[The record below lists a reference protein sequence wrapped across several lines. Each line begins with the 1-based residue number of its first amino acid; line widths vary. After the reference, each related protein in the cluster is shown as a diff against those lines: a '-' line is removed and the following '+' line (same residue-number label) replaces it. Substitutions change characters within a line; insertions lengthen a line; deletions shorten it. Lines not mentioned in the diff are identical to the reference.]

1 MNNKIKILLTFLLFP
16 FLSFSQVKLDVKAEK
31 TNLKIGEVIQVTYIF
46 NEEGTNF
53 TPPNFNGFNKGG
65 SYVSSNQEYS
75 NGNYAIQQVYTY
87 VIQAA
92 KAGRLV
98 ISPATIKFNGK
109 TFASKSV
116 AVSVSNEKAT
126 DAILR
131 NQNSNN
137 IPKPATVNKS
147 ISGANNL
154 LFIDV
159 EVSKTTAFVNEPVEV
174 LYRIYLAPNLE
185 IELNKNIVT
194 KFNNFWSQTEDVQ
207 GGWERKV
214 VNNRVFKSK
223 IFKKAI
229 LYPQK
234 IGKLEITP
242 ITLDLNI
249 SYPTG
254 DFDFFGDPEFDVA
267 RREIVSNSKNLQVLS
282 LPEKGKP
289 DNFTGAVGTFEF
301 KANVT
306 KNELKSGESLQ
317 LDFIVSGKGNLK
329 LFEIPKPNLPSN
341 FEIYEPKHQE
351 FINENINGI
360 SGKIVDSYTIIPQDK
375 GNFKIKSQNFSF
387 FDITSKT
394 YKTISSEAINLDV
407 SQGINQANDTSVS
420 TSKLAE
426 KSQKTAPA
434 PDFEFTFFHFIGCVT
449 LVGSALLFFIL
460 KRNQSDVSEA
470 IITEIKPEKKEFSV
484 NDMQQFITNKEV
496 FYQEMEL
503 KMNAFL
509 LYKFGLEKADL
520 NKENIIQKFREN
532 HISQETTNDF
542 VKLLQN
548 CEKARYMPT
557 SDGNMQMDFE
567 KLQQL
572 VQIINE

>member
-1 MNNKIKILLTFLLFP
+1 M
-16 FLSFSQVKLDVKAEK
+16 
-31 TNLKIGEVIQVTYIF
+31 IQVTYIF

-65 SYVSSNQEYS
+65 SYVSSNEEYS
-75 NGNYAIQQVYTY
+75 NGDYVIQQVYTF

-92 KAGRLV
+92 KAGRLL

-116 AVSVSNEKAT
+116 AVSVSNEKAN
-126 DAILR
+126 DAIQR

-137 IPKPATVNKS
+137 IPKPAIVNKS

-159 EVSKTTAFVNEPVEV
+159 EVSKTIAFVNEPVEV
-174 LYRIYLAPNLE
+174 FYRIYLAPNLE
-185 IELNKNIVT
+185 IELNKNMVT

-214 VNNRVFKSK
+214 VNNRVYKSK

-267 RREIVSNSKNLQVLS
+267 RREIVSNSKYLQVLP

-289 DNFTGAVGTFEF
+289 DNFSGAVGTFAF

-317 LDFIVSGKGNLK
+317 LDLIVSGKGNLK

-351 FINENINGI
+351 FVNENINGI
-360 SGKIVDSYTIIPQDK
+360 SGKIVDSYTIIPQEK

-394 YKTISSEAINLDV
+394 YKTISSEAINLVV
-407 SQGINQANDTSVS
+407 SQGENQANDTSVLK
-420 TSKLAE
+420 SKLAE
-426 KSQKTAPA
+426 KSQKTAPTSG
-434 PDFEFTFFHFIGCVT
+434 FEFTFLHFIRGVT
-449 LVGSALLFFIL
+449 LVGVALLFVTL
-460 KRNQSDVSEA
+460 KRNKSVVSETL
-470 IITEIKPEKKEFSV
+470 ITEIEPEKKEFSV
-484 NDMQQFITNKEV
+484 NDLQQFITNKEV

-503 KMNAFL
+503 KINTFL
-509 LYKFGLEKADL
+509 HYKFGLEKADL
-520 NKENIIQKFREN
+520 NKENIIQKFQEN
-532 HISQETTNDF
+532 HISQENTNDF
-542 VKLLQN
+542 IRLLQN

-572 VQIINE
+572 VQLINV

>member
-1 MNNKIKILLTFLLFP
+1 MNDKIKILLTILLFS
-16 FLSFSQVKLDVKAEK
+16 FLSFSQVKLEVKAEK
-31 TNLKIGEVIQVTYIF
+31 TNLKIGEVIQVTYVF
-46 NEEGTNF
+46 NEEGSNF

-65 SYVSSNQEYS
+65 SYVSSNEEYI
-75 NGNYAIQQVYTY
+75 NGDYAIQQVYTY

-92 KAGRLV
+92 KVGKLV
-98 ISPATIKFNGK
+98 LSPATIKYNGK
-109 TFASKSV
+109 TYASKSV
-116 AVSVSNEKAT
+116 AVSVSNEKAA
-126 DAILR
+126 DAIQR
-131 NQNSNN
+131 NQNSTNV
-137 IPKPATVNKS
+137 PKPAVVNKS

-159 EVSKTTAFVNEPVEV
+159 EVSKTTAYVNEPVEV
-174 LYRIYLAPNLE
+174 FYRMYLAPNLE
-185 IELNKNIVT
+185 IELNKNMVT

-214 VNNRVFKSK
+214 VNNRVYKSK

-234 IGKLEITP
+234 NGKLELTP

-267 RREIVSNSKNLQVLS
+267 RREIVSNTKYLQVSS

-306 KNELKSGESLQ
+306 KNQLKSGESLQ
-317 LDFIVSGKGNLK
+317 LDLIVSGKGNLK

-360 SGKIVDSYTIIPQDK
+360 SGKIVDSYTIIPQEK
-375 GNFKIKSQNFSF
+375 GNFKVKSQYFSF
-387 FDITSKT
+387 FDIKSKT
-394 YKTISSEAINLDV
+394 YKTISSEAINLV
-407 SQGINQANDTSVS
+407 ISQGENQTNVTSVS
-420 TSKLAE
+420 KSKLAE
-426 KSQKTAPA
+426 KSQKTEPTSG
-434 PDFEFTFFHFIGCVT
+434 FEFTFLHFIGGVT
-449 LVGSALLFFIL
+449 LAGLALLFFTL
-460 KRNQSDVSEA
+460 KRNKSAVPETV
-470 IITEIKPEKKEFSV
+470 ITEIKPEKKGFSI
-484 NDMQQFITNKEV
+484 NDLQIDLTDKEV
-496 FYQEMEL
+496 FYQKMEF
-503 KMNAFL
+503 KIAEFL
-509 LYKFGLEKADL
+509 EYKFGLEKADL
-520 NKENIIQKFREN
+520 NKENIIQKFQESNISSEN
-532 HISQETTNDF
+532 TNDF
-542 VKLLQN
+542 IGLLQN

-557 SDGNMQMDFE
+557 SEGNMQLDFE

-572 VQIINE
+572 VQIINV

>member
-1 MNNKIKILLTFLLFP
+1 MNTKIKILLALLLFT
-16 FLSFSQVKLDVKAEK
+16 FLSFSQVKLEVKAEK

-65 SYVSSNQEYS
+65 SYVSSNEEYS
-75 NGNYAIQQVYTY
+75 NGIYVIQQVYTY

-92 KAGRLV
+92 KAGKLV

-116 AVSVSNEKAT
+116 AVSVSNEKAA
-126 DAILR
+126 DAIQR
-131 NQNSNN
+131 NQNSTNV
-137 IPKPATVNKS
+137 PKPASVNKS

-159 EVSKTTAFVNEPVEV
+159 EVSKTNAFVNEPVEV
-174 LYRIYLAPNLE
+174 NYRIYLAPNLE
-185 IELNKNIVT
+185 IELNKNMVT
-194 KFNNFWSQTEDVQ
+194 KFNNFWSQTEEVQ

-214 VNNRVFKSK
+214 VNNRVYKSK

-267 RREIVSNSKNLQVLS
+267 RREIVSNSKYLQVLP

-289 DNFTGAVGTFEF
+289 DNFSGAVGSFAF

-317 LDFIVSGKGNLK
+317 LDLIVSGKGNLK

-351 FINENINGI
+351 FVNENINGI
-360 SGKIVDSYTIIPQDK
+360 SGKIVDSYTIIPQEK

-407 SQGINQANDTSVS
+407 SQGENQANVQSVS
-420 TSKLAE
+420 KSKLAE
-426 KSQKTAPA
+426 KPQKTEPKSG
-434 PDFEFTFFHFIGCVT
+434 FEFNFLHFIGCVT
-449 LVGSALLFFIL
+449 LAGLALLFFTL
-460 KRNQSDVSEA
+460 KRNKSA
-470 IITEIKPEKKEFSV
+470 IPETVITEIKPEKKEFSV

-509 LYKFGLEKADL
+509 HYKFGLEKADL
-520 NKENIIQKFREN
+520 NKENIIQKFQEN
-532 HISQETTNDF
+532 HISQENINDF
-542 VKLLQN
+542 IGLLQN
-548 CEKARYMPT
+548 CEKVRYMPT
-557 SDGNMQMDFE
+557 SDGNMQLDFE
-567 KLQQL
+567 KLQKL
-572 VQIINE
+572 VQTINV

>member
-1 MNNKIKILLTFLLFP
+1 MNTKIKILLALLLFP
-16 FLSFSQVKLDVKAEK
+16 FLSFSQVKLEVKAEK

-65 SYVSSNQEYS
+65 SYVSSNEEYS
-75 NGNYAIQQVYTY
+75 NGNYVIQQVYTY

-92 KAGRLV
+92 KAGKLV

-126 DAILR
+126 DAIQR
-131 NQNSNN
+131 NQNSNT
-137 IPKPATVNKS
+137 IPKPTTVNKS

-159 EVSKTTAFVNEPVEV
+159 EVSKTSAFVNEPVEV
-174 LYRIYLAPNLE
+174 FYRIYLAPNLE

-194 KFNNFWSQTEDVQ
+194 KFNNFWSQTEEVQ

-267 RREIVSNSKNLQVLS
+267 RREIVSNSKNLQVFP

-289 DNFTGAVGTFEF
+289 DNFTGAVGTFAF
-301 KANVT
+301 KASVT

-317 LDFIVSGKGNLK
+317 LDLIVSGKGNLK
-329 LFEIPKPNLPSN
+329 LFEIPKPNVPAN

-351 FINENINGI
+351 FVNENINGI
-360 SGKIVDSYTIIPQDK
+360 SGKIVDSYTIIPQEK

-394 YKTISSEAINLDV
+394 YKTISTEAINLDV
-407 SQGINQANDTSVS
+407 SQGVNQALDTSAS
-420 TSKLAE
+420 KSKLAE
-426 KSQKTAPA
+426 KSQKTAPG
-434 PDFEFTFFHFIGCVT
+434 FEFTFFHFIGCVT
-449 LVGSALLFFIL
+449 LVGSALLFFML
-460 KRNQSDVSEA
+460 KRNQSDVTEA

-503 KMNAFL
+503 KMNVFL
-509 LYKFGLEKADL
+509 HYKFGLEKADL
-520 NKENIIQKFREN
+520 NKENIIQKFQEN
-532 HISQETTNDF
+532 HISQENTNDF
-542 VKLLQN
+542 IKLLQN
-548 CEKARYMPT
+548 CEKVRYMPT
-557 SDGNMQMDFE
+557 SDGNMQLDFE

-572 VQIINE
+572 VQIINV

>member
-1 MNNKIKILLTFLLFP
+1 MNTKIKILLTLLFFP
-16 FLSFSQVKLDVKAEK
+16 FLSFSQVKLEVKAEK

-53 TPPNFNGFNKGG
+53 IPPNFNGFNKGG
-65 SYVSSNQEYS
+65 SYVSSNEEYS
-75 NGNYAIQQVYTY
+75 NGNYVIQQVYTY

-92 KAGRLV
+92 KAGKLV

-126 DAILR
+126 DAIQR

-137 IPKPATVNKS
+137 IQKPTTVNKS

-159 EVSKTTAFVNEPVEV
+159 EVSKTSAFVNEPVEV
-174 LYRIYLAPNLE
+174 FYRIYLAPNLE

-214 VNNRVFKSK
+214 VNNRVYKSK

-267 RREIVSNSKNLQVLS
+267 RREIVSNSKNLQVFP

-289 DNFTGAVGTFEF
+289 DNFTGAVGTFAF
-301 KANVT
+301 KASVT

-317 LDFIVSGKGNLK
+317 LDLIVSGKGNLK
-329 LFEIPKPNLPSN
+329 LFEIPKPNVPAN

-351 FINENINGI
+351 FVNENINGI
-360 SGKIVDSYTIIPQDK
+360 SGKIVDSYTIIPQEK

-394 YKTISSEAINLDV
+394 YKTISTEAINLDV
-407 SQGINQANDTSVS
+407 SQGVNQALDTSAS
-420 TSKLAE
+420 KSKLVE
-426 KSQKTAPA
+426 KSQKTALG
-434 PDFEFTFFHFIGCVT
+434 FEFTFFHFIGCVT
-449 LVGSALLFFIL
+449 LVGSALLFFML

-509 LYKFGLEKADL
+509 HYKFGLEKADL
-520 NKENIIQKFREN
+520 NKENIIQKFQEN
-532 HISQETTNDF
+532 HISQENTNDF
-542 VKLLQN
+542 IKLLQN

-557 SDGNMQMDFE
+557 SDGNMQLDFE

-572 VQIINE
+572 VQIINV